1 MFPTYLTHQSGQ
13 NIVSTYLNSTSYAQ
27 TVGKPFVMFET
38 NTASCGGFPGVS
50 DSFGA
55 ALWALDYALTMA
67 YSNFT
72 GALFHVGGQNVFYN
86 VCRQIFLKN
95 LYTKHFSMYSPSP
108 VSYPVLWI
116 VRSNTEQ
123 ASQLLQLTSLISIS
137 GPLDLSIILRSLWL
151 KSLAIRINP
160 RFLIFRLTMATNIP
174 LPSASTK
181 MATQSVLS
189 LSTLLATLQE
199 TATWQLPSR

>member
-13 NIVSTYLNSTSYAQ
+13 NIVSSYLNSTSYAQ

-38 NTASCGGFPGVS
+38 NTASCGGFPGIS

-86 VCRQIFLKN
+86 VCSQISLKN
-95 LYTKHFSMYSPSP
+95 LYAKHFLMYSPSP

-116 VRSNTEQ
+116 VRLNTEQ
-123 ASQLLQLTSLISIS
+123 ASQLLRLTSLNSTS
-137 GPLDLSIILRSLWL
+137 GPLVLSIILRLLWL
-151 KSLAIRINP
+151 KSLVLRINL

-181 MATQSVLS
+181 MAIQSALS
-189 LSTLLATLQE
+189 LSTSSATLRE
-199 TATWQLPSR
+199 TAT